1 MVVRKR
7 LTGNPARQE
16 PHMILHARTAAA
28 LVAFVLFAALPPAT
42 LAETPIDLAGYD
54 PACEVRLEGWN
65 GHLRL
70 SWPTGDG
77 NTAEAT
83 LNLNGDAPIIQK
95 LALRAGGED
104 NQQSAVVLADVDPV
118 WFLTI
123 GSRQAPEGKPADQ
136 QWEVFFDNPHQ
147 RPHEVHASKLK
158 IQRAKVAGKG
168 SRATVTID
176 GLTIGPFAG
185 AMELAFYAGSPLIRA
200 DAVVSTERDRL
211 AVFYDAGIVAVSPS
225 WQELAWIDTEG
236 QVSGTT
242 SRSAAASPA
251 KVRHRA
257 IAAGAARGSVAAFPP
272 PHQFQFPRDY
282 STNLGFVWHGAG
294 YHGLQ
299 GKVGFGIRQHKDGGG
314 NFVPW
319 FNAPPKTQQ
328 RLGMFLLLSPGNGEQ
343 ALQHTLKYTRGDR
356 FAELPGYKTLTSHYH
371 MAIAVA
377 AMEEAKRGVHRTEP
391 PEYAKIFREMGVNM
405 VHLGE
410 FHGDGHQKDPG
421 PLRLPE
427 MQAMFDECKR
437 WSDDKLLLIPGE
449 EVNEFLGLSITG
461 KHPGHW
467 MSLFPRPVYWTQK
480 RAPDQPFVENDPKY
494 GKVYHVGDRGDMI
507 RLIKEERGLV
517 WAAHPRI
524 KASSWTPD
532 IFREEDFFLA
542 EYWLGG
548 AWKAMPGDLSRD
560 KLGERALNL
569 LDDMANWGHKKYVLG
584 EVDVFKIDHTHELF
598 GHMNVNYVQLDRV
611 PKYDEGWQ
619 PVLDALS
626 SGKFFVTTGEVLI
639 PKFTVG
645 NKPSGDVLKLPLPL
659 GEGRGEGKSPQLL
672 ADLQYTFPLAFAEVI
687 SGDGR
692 QVYRQRI
699 DLSDTKPF
707 GSRTL
712 DLPLDLRGRHWVRLE
727 VWDIATN
734 GAFTQP
740 VWIE

>member
-1 MVVRKR
+1 M
-7 LTGNPARQE
+7 G
-16 PHMILHARTAAA
+16 LHAGSQLTRNWRAFTVSLIAAVVISAA
-28 LVAFVLFAALPPAT
+28 LQNASADTRV
-42 LAETPIDLAGYD
+42 DLAGYD
-54 PACEVRLEGWN
+54 PACEVQVQGWN

-70 SWPTGDG
+70 SWPLGDG
-77 NTAEAT
+77 SSGEAT
-83 LNLNGDAPIIQK
+83 LDLNGDAPILQK
-95 LALRAGGED
+95 LAIRTGED
-104 NQQSAVVLADVDPV
+104 NPPAILLADADPV
-118 WFLTI
+118 WFLTV
-123 GSRQAPEGKPADQ
+123 GSRQMPEGKPADQ

-147 RPHEVHASKLK
+147 RPHEVHASKLQ
-158 IQRAKVAGKG
+158 IQRAKVVGKG
-168 SRATVTID
+168 SRLTVTID
-176 GLTIGPFAG
+176 GLTIGPFSG
-185 AMELAFYAGSPLIRA
+185 AVELSFYAGSPLIRA
-200 DAVVSTERDRL
+200 DAVVTTEKDKL
-211 AVFYDAGIVAVSPS
+211 AVFYDAGIVAEKPS
-225 WQELAWIDTEG
+225 WQELGWTDTEG
-236 QVSGTT
+236 NTSGTA
-242 SRSAAASPA
+242 SLSAAAAPV

-257 IAAGAARGSVAAFPP
+257 IAAGAAKGSVALFPP

-294 YHGLQ
+294 YQGLQ

-319 FNAPPKTQQ
+319 FNAPPGTKQ
-328 RLGMFLLLSPGNGEQ
+328 RLGMFLLLSAADGEQ
-343 ALQHTLKYTRGDR
+343 ALQETLKYTRNDR
-356 FAELPGYKTLTSHYH
+356 FAELPGYKTLTSHWH

-377 AMEEAKRGVHRTEP
+377 AMEEAKRGIQRTER
-391 PEYAKIFREMGVNM
+391 PEYARIFRDMGVNM

-427 MQAMFDECKR
+427 MQAMFGECRR

-467 MSLFPRPVYWTQK
+467 MSLFPRPVYWTQR

-532 IFREEDFFLA
+532 IFRDEDFFLA

-560 KLGERALNL
+560 KLGERVLNL

-611 PKYDEGWQ
+611 PKFDEGWQ
-619 PVLDALS
+619 PVLDALA

-639 PKFTVG
+639 PSFTVG
-645 NKPSGDVLKLPLPL
+645 GKSSGDVLKLTTSQSPPPSHQPLATSHSL
-659 GEGRGEGKSPQLL
+659 Q
-672 ADLQYTFPLAFAEVI
+672 ADLQFTFPLAFAEVI

-707 GSRTL
+707 GKRTL

>member
-1 MVVRKR
+1 MFSRSGTKLSPGTHAVAASS
-7 LTGNPARQE
+7 LA
-16 PHMILHARTAAA
+16 IL
-28 LVAFVLFAALPPAT
+28 LVAAVAPST
-42 LAETPIDLAGYD
+42 RAETPIDLAGYD
-54 PACEVRLEGWN
+54 PACEVQMEGWN

-77 NTAEAT
+77 KTGEAT
-83 LNLNGDAPIIQK
+83 LNLNGDAPLLQK
-95 LALRAGGED
+95 VAIREGENANASATILA
-104 NQQSAVVLADVDPV
+104 NVDPV
-118 WFLTI
+118 WLLTV
-123 GSRQAPEGKPADQ
+123 GSRQMPEGKPADQ

-147 RPHEVHASKLK
+147 RPHEVFASHLR
-158 IQRAKVAGKG
+158 IGRAKVAGKG
-168 SRATVTID
+168 SRATVTIE
-176 GLTIGPFAG
+176 GLTIGPFSG
-185 AMELAFYAGSPLIRA
+185 AVEFTFYAGSPLVRA
-200 DAVVSTERDRL
+200 DAVVTTEREKT
-211 AVFYDAGIVAVSPS
+211 AVFYDAGILAENPA
-225 WQELAWIDTEG
+225 WEELAWFDTEG
-236 QVSGTT
+236 QIGGTNARSGNAT
-242 SRSAAASPA
+242 PL
-251 KVRHRA
+251 KVRHRS
-257 IAAGAARGSVAAFPP
+257 IAASAVGGSVVCFPP

-282 STNLGFVWHGAG
+282 STNLGFVWHGRGYQQPAG
-294 YHGLQ
+294 VDAGVNRRAHAAT
-299 GKVGFGIRQHKDGGG
+299 GFGIRQNKDGGG

-319 FNAPPKTQQ
+319 FNAPPKTAQ
-328 RLGMFLLLSPGNGEQ
+328 RFGMFLLLSPAGGEQ
-343 ALQHTLKYTRGDR
+343 ALQETLKYTRGDR
-356 FAELPGYKTLTSHYH
+356 FAELPGYKTLTSHWH

-377 AMEEAKRGVHRTEP
+377 AMEEAKRGANRTQP
-391 PEYAKIFREMGVNM
+391 PEYAKIFREMGVNL

-427 MQAMFDECKR
+427 MQAMFGECKR
-437 WSDDKLLLIPGE
+437 WSDEKLLLIPGE

-480 RAPDQPFVENDPKY
+480 RAADQPFVETDPKY

-548 AWKAMPGDLSRD
+548 AWKAMPGDLSRER
-560 KLGERALNL
+560 LGERVLNL

-598 GHMNVNYVQLDRV
+598 AHMNVNYVQLDRV
-611 PKYDEGWQ
+611 PNFDEGWQ

-626 SGKFFVTTGEVLI
+626 GGKFFVTTGEVLI
-639 PKFTVG
+639 PNFSVG
-645 NKPSGDVLKLPLPL
+645 GKQSGDVLKLTDSRPPTPALV
-659 GEGRGEGKSPQLL
+659 
-672 ADLQYTFPLAFAEVI
+672 ADLQWTFPLAFAEVI

-699 DLSDTKPF
+699 DLTDTKPF

-712 DLPLDLRGRHWVRLE
+712 TITPDLRGRHWVRLE
-727 VWDIATN
+727 VWDIAAN